1 MRVISVI
8 YDELLQANNALL
20 EMTIG
25 EYMDI
30 GIRILRNNQYQRKR
44 VSRSSS
50 IYSLLNQ
57 DMKKLCSIPTIVL
70 AFTDEGN
77 VIDLREG
84 MSDAE
89 IQERLQNNHLIIL
102 DGLQRTYTM
111 RDVEMDLL
119 FPDDEKQRFRE
130 HKIRVEVYCG
140 LTKTGILYRMLTLN
154 TGQTPMSKR
163 HEIEILYSSYLDRE
177 IDGIHF
183 NKQVDSIAQRGIDV
197 YNFDDAI
204 DGFNSFIDSDEA
216 TIDRLQLLSVVQ
228 RLEKIANDDYSR
240 DLFEQYVK
248 IYNRFVHLIDEKT
261 AHWTLSEA
269 QKQLL
274 KSVYGKD
281 IPGVFNKAQTMSAFG
296 AAIGKLLWNAEDRG
310 FGNIEERIEGIN
322 IQGDTDAIMFKLL
335 NILQLVRESAKK
347 IGVAQR
353 LYLKLFFICLL
364 DEASASYLNFEESL
378 DLAKVQYDG
387 ETIQPRQESLLDY

>member
-8 YDELLQANNALL
+8 SDELLQANNALL
-20 EMTIG
+20 EMTIS
-25 EYMDI
+25 EYLDI
-30 GIRILRNNQYQRKR
+30 GLKILKNNQYQRKR

-70 AFTDEGN
+70 AFTDESN
-77 VIDLREG
+77 IVDLQEG
-84 MSDAE
+84 MESATLVNN
-89 IQERLQNNHLIIL
+89 LQNSNLIIL

-111 RDVEMDLL
+111 RDVLMDLL
-119 FPDDEKQRFRE
+119 YPEDEKQRFRN

-163 HEIEILYSSYLDRE
+163 HEIEILYSSYLENE

-183 NKQVDSIAQRGIDV
+183 NRQVDPKAQTGIDV

-204 DGFNSFIDSDEA
+204 DGFNSFLDSDEA
-216 TIDRLQLLSVVQ
+216 AMDRLQLLSVVQ

-240 DLFEQYVK
+240 DLFKQFIK
-248 IYNRFVHLIDEKT
+248 LYNSFVHQMDDKM
-261 AHWTLSEA
+261 AHWTLSDD
-269 QKQLL
+269 QKKQL
-274 KSVYGKD
+274 KSIYGKD
-281 IPGVFNKAQTMSAFG
+281 IPSVFNKAQTLSAFG
-296 AAIGKLLWNAEDRG
+296 AAIGNILWTEADRG
-310 FGNIEERIEGIN
+310 FGNMEQRIADVN
-322 IQGDTDAIMFKLL
+322 IQGEPDAVMFKLL
-335 NILQLVRESAKK
+335 DTLQIVRESAKK

-353 LYLKLFFICLL
+353 LYLKLFFMCLL
-364 DEASASYLNFEESL
+364 DSTSESYLNFNKSI
-378 DLAKVQYDG
+378 DLSKKLYDG
-387 ETIQPRQESLLDY
+387 KTIQP